1 MMTRQCCC
9 GMRSCTFACGMYAG
23 VDDPTAPTA
32 RVPTLQCC
40 VCGSSASN
48 QCAKCK
54 QPAYCGRKCQRK
66 HWTAHKTVC
75 GSKTAKVAAIACA
88 RPSMQSLT
96 LVLLLSIAL
105 HCIVLLLF
113 SLWQIVSRSAFESL
127 CARNGV
133 DAVRACIAAGQNIHA
148 INVRICQQ
156 CVSQLR
162 EPVESGVFLL

>member
-1 MMTRQCCC
+1 MSRSLTLHVIIARACSSAECAISAAALMLNAASTASSVVSQCVMMTRQCCC

-75 GSKTAKVAAIACA
+75 GSKTAKVAAIVCT
-88 RPSMQSLT
+88 RPSIQSLT
-96 LVLLLSIAL
+96 LVLMLSIAL
-105 HCIVLLLF
+105 HWFGIVVTLVDYLPQCI
-113 SLWQIVSRSAFESL
+113 
-127 CARNGV
+127 
-133 DAVRACIAAGQNIHA
+133 
-148 INVRICQQ
+148 
-156 CVSQLR
+156 
-162 EPVESGVFLL
+162 